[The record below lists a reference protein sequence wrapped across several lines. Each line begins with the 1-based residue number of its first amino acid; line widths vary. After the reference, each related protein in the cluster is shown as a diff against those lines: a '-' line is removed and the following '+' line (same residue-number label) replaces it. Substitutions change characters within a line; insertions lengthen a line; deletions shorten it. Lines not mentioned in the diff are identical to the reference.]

1 MFLEFFKVFWM
12 TLPLRVK
19 KLHLMLPKVALATG
33 KKVDI
38 ILWGASV
45 ISCFLKL
52 YEQKLKM
59 CLETQCK

>member
-19 KLHLMLPKVALATG
+19 KLRLMLPKVALATG

-38 ILWGASV
+38 ILWGAPA
-45 ISCFLKL
+45 ISCFFKL
-52 YEQKLKM
+52 
-59 CLETQCK
+59 